1 MSAMIVKIVP
11 VWDEKEEKVVGYR
24 VSVAGETF
32 TVRQVFINDKLE
44 EEPGYDVRFV
54 EAVDVSIYGEDEVLI
69 YTSL

>member
-1 MSAMIVKIVP
+1 MIVKIVP